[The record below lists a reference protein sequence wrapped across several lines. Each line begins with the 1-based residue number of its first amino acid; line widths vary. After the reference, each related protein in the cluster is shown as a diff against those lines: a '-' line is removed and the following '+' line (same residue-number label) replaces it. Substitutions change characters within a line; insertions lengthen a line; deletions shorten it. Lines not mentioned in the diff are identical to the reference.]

1 MALCRGEMPGLAG
14 SGESEA
20 SHNVGGVLLRYPRPI
35 QALMRRIDGRG
46 ETSAYA
52 EAQIRRAG
60 FGFGQDSSRGVAKPR
75 PAPRAAAVHAQKQQ
89 APIHRSASIKG
100 PQIDLPDVR
109 TKWTPNGLVWGFKRL
124 SRLLRPMET
133 ERASPRYSDIDL
145 WEPGDILHALIEG
158 QMAAVAAVRPAL
170 GAIERAAA
178 AMEARLRGDGRL
190 TYVGAG
196 TSGRLAVQDGAEL
209 IPTFNWPQDRLLLL
223 MAGGKDALLR
233 TAEGAEDEIEHAA
246 RLIQQ
251 HRIGAADVIIAVSAS
266 GTTPFTLACMR
277 EAKRRD
283 ALAIGIANNKS
294 TPLLDEA
301 ECPIWLDTGPEPI
314 AGSTRMKAGTAQ
326 RVALNL
332 LSTLVMIRLGRV
344 HEGLMVDVQAVNAK
358 LVERSANILRRLSG
372 RSVAEVNDALARGGN
387 IKIAMLLLHGC
398 GNAQAESLLKQAG
411 GRLRAA
417 LRLAGV
423 QPAVPFDMLT
433 VEAEDASAVPDK
445 VGEK

>member
-1 MALCRGEMPGLAG
+1 
-14 SGESEA
+14 
-20 SHNVGGVLLRYPRPI
+20 
-35 QALMRRIDGRG
+35 
-46 ETSAYA
+46 
-52 EAQIRRAG
+52 
-60 FGFGQDSSRGVAKPR
+60 
-75 PAPRAAAVHAQKQQ
+75 
-89 APIHRSASIKG
+89 
-100 PQIDLPDVR
+100 
-109 TKWTPNGLVWGFKRL
+109 
-124 SRLLRPMET
+124 MET
-133 ERASPRYSDIDL
+133 ERASPRYSDIDR

-190 TYVGAG
+190 IYVGAG

-233 TAEGAEDEIEHAA
+233 TAEGAEDEIVHAA

-251 HRIGAADVIIAVSAS
+251 HRIGAADVMIAVAAS

-277 EAKRRD
+277 EGKRRG
-283 ALAIGIANNKS
+283 ALAIGIASNTS

-301 ECPIWLDTGPEPI
+301 DCPIWLG
-314 AGSTRMKAGTAQ
+314 G
-326 RVALNL
+326 
-332 LSTLVMIRLGRV
+332 V

-372 RSVAEVNDALARGGN
+372 RSGAEVHDALERGGN

-398 GNAQAESLLKQAG
+398 GNAQAENLLKQAG

-423 QPAVPFDMLT
+423 QPAIASDMLT
-433 VEAEDASAVPDK
+433 VETEDASAVPDK
-445 VGEK
+445 GAEK